1 MKAKH
6 VLIEILPRLLWIVEF
21 VVLIVL
27 NSIFYGGP
35 VTTSNNWFLFI
46 GVAITIWGIY
56 YLVTTFYKLLKPMFT
71 KELVTDGPYKY
82 IRHPMYVSMHI
93 LLLGLGFLLF
103 FHWIWF
109 VVLIAFIPLWYIDCL
124 LEEMQM
130 TDLWGQKYRDYKR
143 RSGMFFPKF

>member
-21 VVLIVL
+21 VVLIIL

-35 VTTSNNWFLFI
+35 VTTDNNLFLFF
-46 GVAITIWGIY
+46 GVLITIWGIY
-56 YLVTTFYKLLKPMFT
+56 YLVTTFCKLAKPMFT
-71 KELVTDGPYKY
+71 KELITDGPYRY
-82 IRHPMYVSMHI
+82 VRHPMYVSMHI
-93 LLLGLGFLLF
+93 LFLGLGLLF

-109 VVLIAFIPLWYIDCL
+109 AVLIAFIPLWYIDCL

-130 TDLWGQKYRDYKR
+130 IDLWGQKYKDYKR

>member
-6 VLIEILPRLLWIVEF
+6 VLIEILPRLLWIIEF
-21 VVLIVL
+21 ITLIVL
-27 NSIFYGGP
+27 SSIFYGGP

-46 GVAITIWGIY
+46 GVVITICGIY
-56 YLVTTFYKLLKPMFT
+56 YLVTTFFKLAKPMFT

-93 LLLGLGFLLF
+93 LLFGFGLLF

-109 VVLIAFIPLWYIDCL
+109 AVLIAFIPLWYIDCL

-130 TDLWGQKYRDYKR
+130 TDLWGQKYKDYKR

>member
-1 MKAKH
+1 MKTKH
-6 VLIEILPRLLWIVEF
+6 VLIEILPRLLWIIEF

-35 VTTSNNWFLFI
+35 ETTSNNWFLFF
-46 GVAITIWGIY
+46 GVLITILGIF
-56 YLVTTFYKLLKPMFT
+56 YLVTTFYKLAKPMFT
-71 KELVTDGPYKY
+71 KELVIDGPYKY

-93 LLLGLGFLLF
+93 LFLGIGLLF

-109 VVLIAFIPLWYIDCL
+109 AVLIAFTPLWYIDCL